1 MVDYI
6 KIANDFRILS
16 TDYLKVAL
24 VFSIPIGFI
33 VGIIMTYVS
42 YLDTKEVSTNGIYR
56 GIASLFAF
64 ILSSA
69 IGVGFFT
76 IAIYSLINAPKSE
89 LMHDGGLSN
98 LESIASENGV
108 SNIENLK
115 YNIDY
120 LNDTYWSV
128 IKIIPVENKSRY
140 LYNPYSS
147 YSSIRDTDPADY
159 INSVLN
165 KYYLG
170 IELTDQLSL
179 AVDKSKLAYDNVYK
193 ELRR

>member
-1 MVDYI
+1 MFDYI
-6 KIANDFRILS
+6 KLASDFRMLS
-16 TDYLKVAL
+16 TDYLKVAFK
-24 VFSIPIGFI
+24 FSILIGLL

-42 YLDTKEVSTNGIYR
+42 YLDTKEVSTKGIYR

-76 IAIYSLINAPKSE
+76 VAIYSLINAPKSE

-140 LYNPYSS
+140 SYELYLSYNSIKDISS
-147 YSSIRDTDPADY
+147 SDY

>member
-1 MVDYI
+1 M
-6 KIANDFRILS
+6 NIL
-16 TDYLKVAL
+16 YVVLGVL
-24 VFSIPIGFI
+24 LGLHLGFKA
-33 VGIIMTYVS
+33 VYIIMA
-42 YLDTKEVSTNGIYR
+42 DTSGYYSDKTR
-56 GIASLFAF
+56 LLMSLFAF

-140 LYNPYSS
+140 SYELYLSYNSIKDISS
-147 YSSIRDTDPADY
+147 SDY

-170 IELTDQLSL
+170 IEMNDTLYL
-179 AVDKSKLAYDNVYK
+179 AVDKSKLAYDSVYK
-193 ELRR
+193 ELR

>member
-6 KIANDFRILS
+6 KIANDFRMLS
-16 TDYLKVAL
+16 TDYLKVAFK
-24 VFSIPIGFI
+24 FSIFIGLL

-76 IAIYSLINAPKSE
+76 IVIYSLINAPKSE
-89 LMHDGGLSN
+89 LMHDGGLSK
-98 LESIASENGV
+98 LESIASKNGV
-108 SNIENLK
+108 SNIENLQ
-115 YNIDY
+115 YNIDC
-120 LNDTYWSV
+120 
-128 IKIIPVENKSRY
+128 
-140 LYNPYSS
+140 LYNVYQDAVKIDPIKNKDRYSYELYLS
-147 YSSIRDTDPADY
+147 YNSIKDISSSDY

-170 IELTDQLSL
+170 IEMNDTLSL
-179 AVDKSKLAYDNVYK
+179 AVDKSKLAYDSVYK

>member
-6 KIANDFRILS
+6 KIANDFRMLS

-42 YLDTKEVSTNGIYR
+42 YLDTKDVSTKGIYR
-56 GIASLFAF
+56 GIMSLFAF
-64 ILSSA
+64 IISSLV
-69 IGVGFFT
+69 GVGFFT
-76 IAIYSLINAPKSE
+76 VVIYSFINAPKSE
-89 LMHDGGLSN
+89 LMHDGGLSK

-108 SNIENLK
+108 SNIENLQ

-120 LNDTYWSV
+120 LGDTYWSIV
-128 IKIIPVENKSRY
+128 KIIPVENKSRY
-140 LYNPYSS
+140 SYEPYFSYNNIKDISPS
-147 YSSIRDTDPADY
+147 DY

-170 IELTDQLSL
+170 IEMNDTLSL
-179 AVDKSKLAYDNVYK
+179 AVDKSKLAYDSVYK

>member
-6 KIANDFRILS
+6 KIANDFRMLS

-42 YLDTKEVSTNGIYR
+42 YLDTKEVSTKGIYR

-76 IAIYSLINAPKSE
+76 VAIYSLINAPKSE

-140 LYNPYSS
+140 SYELYLSYNSIKDISS
-147 YSSIRDTDPADY
+147 SDY

-193 ELRR
+193 ELRQ

>member
-1 MVDYI
+1 MFDYI
-6 KIANDFRILS
+6 KLASDFRMLS

-42 YLDTKEVSTNGIYR
+42 YLDTKEVSTKGIYR

-76 IAIYSLINAPKSE
+76 VAIYSLINAPKSE

-108 SNIENLK
+108 SSIENLK
-115 YNIDY
+115 YNIDC
-120 LNDTYWSV
+120 
-128 IKIIPVENKSRY
+128 
-140 LYNPYSS
+140 LYNVYQDAVKIDPIKNKDRYSYELYLS
-147 YSSIRDTDPADY
+147 YNSIKDISSSDY

-170 IELTDQLSL
+170 IEMNDTLSL

>member
-6 KIANDFRILS
+6 KIANDFRMLS

-24 VFSIPIGFI
+24 IFSIPIGFI
-33 VGIIMTYVS
+33 VGIIMAYVA
-42 YLDTKEVSTNGIYR
+42 YLDTKEVSTKGIYR
-56 GIASLFAF
+56 GISALFAF

-76 IAIYSLINAPKSE
+76 VVIYSLINEPKSE
-89 LMHDGGLSN
+89 LMHDGGLSK
-98 LESIASENGV
+98 LESTASKSGV
-108 SNIENLK
+108 DDIGNLQ

-120 LNDTYWSV
+120 LNDTYQDAV
-128 IKIIPVENKSRY
+128 KIVPIKNKDRY
-140 LYNPYSS
+140 SYELCLSYNSIKDISS
-147 YSSIRDTDPADY
+147 SDY
-159 INSVLN
+159 VNSVLN

-170 IELTDQLSL
+170 IDMNDTLSL